1 MRVGA
6 LDEAATA
13 ATAVGAAET
22 DEVGPARRDPAPTV
36 GPAGVHVSDG
46 YVRVGALVKGG
57 SPLVFVSGNAGT
69 GKTTLIRYLRDAL
82 ELRSV
87 VLAPTGVAALNA
99 GGATIHSFFHF
110 PPRIQDPRD
119 LRAPSDRKLFQKLE
133 LLVIDEVSMLRCDVL
148 DCIDAV
154 LRASRGSDR
163 PFGGVQLLFI
173 GDMFQLPPVVPR
185 DEWEILRGRG
195 YASPYFFS
203 AFSLRSMSLV
213 HVELDHV
220 YRQTDPTFVSLLNRL
235 RVAEDT
241 EMAIEDLNDRCH
253 GIDDAEHELTLA
265 CTNRVADQ
273 RNARAMDALDSPE
286 YLLRGTIEGKLRL
299 DKDRLPSPLELRLK
313 IGAQVMFTRND
324 EQQRWVNGS
333 LGVVREV
340 TDDAVVVQLT
350 GDERGVLRGAAG
362 LVGDLRV
369 RARCRRGAH
378 RRVQGGR
385 VPAVPADAGL
395 GRHHPQ
401 EPGQDARQHPGRLRV
416 GGVRSRAGVRGAEP
430 VPVAGG
436 HPPRR
441 PLRVADVWCDPR
453 IRRFYEALVAGQV

>member
-1 MRVGA
+1 MGT
-6 LDEAATA
+6 L
-13 ATAVGAAET
+13 
-22 DEVGPARRDPAPTV
+22 
-36 GPAGVHVSDG
+36 
-46 YVRVGALVKGG
+46 VRSG

-69 GKTTLIRYLRDAL
+69 GKTTLIRYLRDTL

-110 PPRIQDPRD
+110 PPRLQDPRD
-119 LRAPSDRKLFQKLE
+119 LRAPSDRRLLQKLE

-185 DEWEILRGRG
+185 DEWEILQGRG
-195 YASPYFFS
+195 YGSPYFFS

-273 RNARAMDALDSPE
+273 RNAHAMDALDSPE

-350 GDERGVLRGAAG
+350 GEERGVYEVLPVSWETYEYGLDAAEERIVAYKVGEYRQFPLMLAWAVTIHKSQGKSLDSILVDFGSGAFAPG
-362 LVGDLRV
+362 QAYVALS
-369 RARCRRGAH
+369 RCRSLEGI
-378 RRVQGGR
+378 
-385 VPAVPADAGL
+385 
-395 GRHHPQ
+395 
-401 EPGQDARQHPGRLRV
+401 RL
-416 GGVRSRAGVRGAEP
+416 S
-430 VPVAGG
+430 
-436 HPPRR
+436 R
-441 PLRVADVWCDPR
+441 PLRLADVWCDPR
-453 IRRFYEALVAGQV
+453 IRRFYEALAAGQV